1 MRLPHTA
8 VLLLLPPLALTP
20 KLLLLLLVRIVG
32 AIVPLLEKLDP
43 RRFDE
48 PDADELDVLVELS
61 AESEM
66 SLCAQTPSTSRELV
80 VGT

>member
-1 MRLPHTA
+1 
-8 VLLLLPPLALTP
+8 VLLLLPLLALTP
-20 KLLLLLLVRIVG
+20 RLLLPPLVRIEG

-43 RRFDE
+43 LLFDE
-48 PDADELDVLVELS
+48 SEPDELDVLVELS

-66 SLCAQTPSTSRELV
+66 SLCAQTPSTSRVLV

>member
-1 MRLPHTA
+1 MLLLLPLLA
-8 VLLLLPPLALTP
+8 LKPRLLLPPL
-20 KLLLLLLVRIVG
+20 VRIDG

-43 RRFDE
+43 LLFDE
-48 PDADELDVLVELS
+48 PDEDELDVLVELS

-66 SLCAQTPSTSRELV
+66 SLCAQTPSTSRVFV